1 MRGKTPN
8 DNGTNPLTV
17 PWFSAMKLH
26 QKLLVTWKLIE
37 RESVGNDDKPI
48 IAVIIWNRLNQEM
61 KLEIN
66 STIQN

>member
-1 MRGKTPN
+1 
-8 DNGTNPLTV
+8 
-17 PWFSAMKLH
+17 
-26 QKLLVTWKLIE
+26 
-37 RESVGNDDKPI
+37 VGNDDKPI